1 MATQSPTPEQLRSN
15 MSARRDELGA
25 TLERAG
31 LIAGVMAHEFNNVLT
46 MIGAN
51 LELARPGIAG
61 EARDALDRAADAVRL
76 GAIALRKYH
85 VLAEAADGPRP
96 GALVL
101 ADEIGRAVE
110 LLSRTSG
117 VGIDLAMEADLW
129 PVRIPAG
136 DIETALVALARNAL
150 DATPCEAARLSIVV
164 SNVRD
169 SEGRNALGD
178 AVRIDV
184 QDEGVGMS
192 PEVLARATEA
202 LFTTRSCARSAG
214 LGLTI
219 VLSLVERAGGR
230 VEIRSEAGRGT
241 TVSLLLPRAA
251 ENSAVSEP
259 AEQVPLGDGELVL
272 ILARDGKA
280 GERLAALA
288 ESLGYAAA
296 VAGNESEAVKTV
308 SDNARPAVL
317 LRLSDENAPC
327 DAGEGALPEQPETG
341 AVIIS
346 LARAVSRPE
355 LAAALSDAIGRSGS
369 PRGDGPPP

>member
-1 MATQSPTPEQLRSN
+1 MATQSPTPEQVHSN

-25 TLERAG
+25 ALEPAG

-76 GAIALRKYH
+76 GAIALRKYQ
-85 VLAEAADGPRP
+85 VLAEAPDAARP
-96 GALVL
+96 GARVL

-117 VGIDLAMEADLW
+117 CAIDLAMEANLW

-150 DATPCEAARLSIVV
+150 DATPCEAARVSIVAR
-164 SNVRD
+164 NVRD
-169 SEGRNALGD
+169 SEGPNALGD

-202 LFTTRSCARSAG
+202 RFTTRSCGRSAG
-214 LGLTI
+214 LGLTV
-219 VLSLVERAGGR
+219 VLSLVELVGGR
-230 VEIRSEAGRGT
+230 VDIRSEAGRGT

-251 ENSAVSEP
+251 ENATASEV
-259 AEQVPLGDGELVL
+259 AGQVPLGDGELVL

-280 GERLAALA
+280 GERMAALA
-288 ESLGYAAA
+288 EGLGYAAA
-296 VAGNESEAVKTV
+296 VARDESDAVRTLAEG
-308 SDNARPAVL
+308 ARPAVL
-317 LRLSDENAPC
+317 LQVSDEDAPY
-327 DAGEGALPEQPETG
+327 DASAAAIPEQSATG
-341 AVIIS
+341 AVIIR

-355 LAAALSDAIGRSGS
+355 LATALSDAIGRSGS
-369 PRGDGPPP
+369 PRGDGPRR